1 MVKSIAIPYYLSLFG
16 GNFLQ
21 RHPDNKLSWQLNNN
35 LTSIRDDKQ
44 MVRKNIDFF
53 KPSMHRLH
61 HPLVIA
67 GKGDMFRTLK

>member
-16 GNFLQ
+16 GNSLQ
-21 RHPDNKLSWQLNNN
+21 RHPDNRQLNNN

-53 KPSMHRLH
+53 KPSTHRLH

-67 GKGDMFRTLK
+67 RKGDMFRTLM